1 MGQRRL
7 HGEPAAEEIRARI
20 AILRRR
26 TAQARQRAASAEAGA
41 ARLEEQALRAPA
53 SLRQACLRLAGDAHA
68 GQAPGGPAG
77 LRNAA
82 GGLLAMGVAYGIGSL
97 AGYLTG

>member
-7 HGEPAAEEIRARI
+7 HGEPAAEEIRAQI

-26 TAQARQRAASAEAGA
+26 AAQARQRAASAEAGA

-53 SLRQACLRLAGDAHA
+53 SLRQACLRVAGDAHA
-68 GQAPGGPAG
+68 GQAPGGPAV
-77 LRNAA
+77 LRNVA
-82 GGLLAMGVAYGIGSL
+82 GGAYGIGSL
-97 AGYLTG
+97 VGYLTG